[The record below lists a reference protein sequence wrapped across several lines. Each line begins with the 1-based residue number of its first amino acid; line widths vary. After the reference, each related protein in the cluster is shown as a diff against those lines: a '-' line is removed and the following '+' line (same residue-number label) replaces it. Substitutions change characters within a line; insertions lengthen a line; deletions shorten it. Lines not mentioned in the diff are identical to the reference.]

1 MVDGNVNAGIG
12 NDNRRRRGHDNYNHN
27 GGGRGG
33 VFAVFL
39 IVAVMFVLSDTGLRS
54 DA

>member
-12 NDNRRRRGHDNYNHN
+12 NDNRRRGRENYNHN